1 MPLTHLRRP
10 LILLG
15 LWGLCSPATHGC
27 ATRPEPTVTRLPE
40 AVAAI
45 RPGSPGI
52 ALAVVDRQST
62 RLAEA
67 RGTAVFSADGVS
79 QGQALTVDSTV
90 RIASIS
96 KLVVTIGVMR
106 LVEAGVLDL
115 DRDVSAYLGWPLRN
129 PAYPDQP
136 ISLRRLL
143 SHTSSLIDGPGYSFP
158 LGASLRGSLLPDH
171 WDAEHAPGSGF
182 AYTNLNFGVVATI
195 MEAATRERFDRL
207 MQRLVLLPLKLDACF
222 NWSGCSPSAIK
233 RAAALYRKGADE
245 AHWAPD
251 GPWVAQV
258 DDLHGAPPP
267 CLVRRTDDAAA
278 CDLDSYQPGT
288 NGTLFSPQGG
298 LRISVLGLAKIA
310 RLLLN
315 EGEADGAR
323 LLKPETVRTMLMP
336 IWRLDAN
343 SPAGD
348 PVDGLIR
355 CYGLSVQCLVG
366 QSGVGKTDQ
375 PLAGRNVRWFGH
387 LGEAYGLYGG
397 LWIDP
402 AAGRGYVFLVTSTPD
417 DPAKSPGQH
426 SAFNAHEEEILAR
439 LVDAGR

>member
-1 MPLTHLRRP
+1 MAQRAPKL
-10 LILLG
+10 LIMLV
-15 LWGLCSPATHGC
+15 LWGLCSAAPNGC
-27 ATRPEPTVTRLPE
+27 APRPAPTVAQPLKG
-40 AVAAI
+40 AAAI
-45 RPGSPGI
+45 RPGSPGV

-62 RLAEA
+62 RLVEA
-67 RGTAVFSADGVS
+67 HGTAVFSADGKS
-79 QGQALTVDSTV
+79 QGQAMTVDSPI

-115 DRDVSAYLGWPLRN
+115 ERDVSAYLGWPLQN

-143 SHTSSLIDGPGYSFP
+143 SHTSSLMDGPGYSFP
-158 LGASLRGSLLPDH
+158 LGASLRGSLLPEH
-171 WDAEHAPGSGF
+171 WDAEHAPGSWF
-182 AYTNLNFGVVATI
+182 SYANVNFGMVATI
-195 MEAATRERFDRL
+195 MEAMTGERFDRL

-222 NWSGCSPSAIK
+222 NWSGCSPSAV
-233 RAAALYRKGADE
+233 RQAAALYRKGADE
-245 AHWAPD
+245 EHWVPD

-267 CLVRRTDDAAA
+267 CLVRRADDAAA

-323 LLKPETVRTMLMP
+323 LLKPESVRTMLTP
-336 IWRLDAN
+336 IWRLEADSA
-343 SPAGD
+343 AGD
-348 PVDGLIR
+348 TYDGLMR

-366 QSGVGKTDQ
+366 QAGAGKGDQ
-375 PLAGRNVRWFGH
+375 PLAGRTVRWFGH

-402 AAGRGYVFLVTSTPD
+402 GAGRGYVYLVTSTAD
-417 DPAKSPGQH
+417 DPAKSPGRH
-426 SAFNAHEEEILAR
+426 SAFRAHEEEILAR